1 MNILLTIHE
10 HLDPNS
16 GSAGST
22 LKLGEFYQARGH
34 QVYYCSFDDFGI
46 DLPAGFKDLVFPEFV
61 AVHLLQQ
68 VKKLKIDVI
77 DMSTGDGWLW
87 GTLKQF
93 QRSAQVLL
101 VTRSHGLE
109 HLETQEILE
118 EVRRGY
124 RQLSW
129 KYKLYRGGPHL
140 WEVATSFRT
149 ADMAFVLNCQEAEYV
164 IEHFGL
170 SSEQVY
176 VFPNGMPEYFLGLP
190 FAPTPLEATS
200 TLRIAQVGTYIPRK
214 GIQYSTPALN
224 RLLRRYPHVHVS
236 FLGTGC
242 RECPSVEGVYAEF
255 DPQVCDRITVIPRYD
270 HKALPSLLAGHH
282 IKLFPT
288 ISEAFGKALIEG
300 MACGLAP
307 VTASAAGPMEVVT
320 DGDDALVVPTRDS
333 PALEQALETLITDRT
348 LLHRLR
354 QNAYATA
361 QKYSWEKIAAARLEI
376 YKQVWQ
382 SKYAKVAPPSLD

>member
-10 HLDPNS
+10 PLDPNS

-22 LKLGEFYQARGH
+22 LRLGQNYQAQGH
-34 QVYYCSFDDFGI
+34 DVHFYSFDDVAVRVPPG
-46 DLPAGFKDLVFPEFV
+46 LKDLVFPEFV
-61 AVHLLQQ
+61 ALHLFQQ
-68 VKKLKIDVI
+68 CQKLNIDVL

-87 GTLKQF
+87 GTLKYFRRQH
-93 QRSAQVLL
+93 QPLL

-118 EVRRGY
+118 DVRRGN

-149 ADMAFVLNCQEAEYV
+149 ADIAFLLNREEAEYV
-164 IEHFGL
+164 TTHFGMPAD
-170 SSEQVY
+170 QVY
-176 VFPNGMPEYFLGLP
+176 VFPNGMPDHFFGLP
-190 FAPTPLEATS
+190 FAPTPLEAS
-200 TLRIAQVGTYIPRK
+200 SIIRIAQVGTYIPRK

-224 RLLRRYPHVHVS
+224 RILHQYPQVQVS

-242 RECPSVEGVYAEF
+242 RECPSPEAVYADF
-255 DPQVCDRITVIPRYD
+255 DPEVCDRITVIPRYD
-270 HKALPSLLAGHH
+270 LESLPELLAGHH

-288 ISEAFGKALIEG
+288 ISEAFGKALIES

-307 VTASAAGPMEVVT
+307 VTTSAAGPMEIVR
-320 DGDDALVVPTRDS
+320 DGYDALVVPTRDS
-333 PALEQALETLITDRT
+333 DALGKALEQLIVDRS
-348 LLHRLR
+348 LLHQLR
-354 QNAYATA
+354 QNAYTTA
-361 QKYSWEKIAAARLEI
+361 QGYSWKEIAAARLATYEQALNR
-376 YKQVWQ
+376 KRRQAV
-382 SKYAKVAPPSLD
+382 LE